1 MVGEEIMGDT
11 PALVVD
17 GLVQNRLV
25 LTTADFGRYPAE
37 AQIADVSQVVPKRE
51 GRGVKLGALLAAA
64 RPQPEAQYIT
74 LYSSDGTFS
83 ASIERAEI
91 EDRALLIYQQKD
103 GMLVPESAG
112 GPIRFV
118 IPHFNDPC
126 ANVRGLGRIEL
137 SATPGR
143 DTRPSLTQIQTK
155 KKAQ

>member
-1 MVGEEIMGDT
+1 MSDT
-11 PALVVD
+11 PALIVN
-17 GLVQNRLV
+17 GLVQNRLS
-25 LTTADFGRYPAE
+25 LASADFGRYPAE
-37 AQIADVSQVVPKRE
+37 AQIADVSQLVPKRE
-51 GRGVKLGALLAAA
+51 GRGVKLGALLTAAQ
-64 RPQPEAQYIT
+64 PLPEAKYIT
-74 LYSSDGTFS
+74 LHSSDGAFS

-103 GMLVPESAG
+103 GTPVPDSAG

-118 IPHFNDPC
+118 IPNFNDPC

-155 KKAQ
+155 K

>member
-1 MVGEEIMGDT
+1 MSDT
-11 PALVVD
+11 LTLIID
-17 GLVQNRLV
+17 GLVQNRLALV
-25 LTTADFGRYPAE
+25 AADFGRYPVE
-37 AQIADVSQVVPKRE
+37 AQIADVSQLVPKRE

-64 RPQPEAQYIT
+64 KPQSEAKYIT
-74 LYSSDGTFS
+74 LHSSDGTFS
-83 ASIERAEI
+83 ASIERAEV

-103 GMLVPESAG
+103 GLPVPESAG

-118 IPHFNDPC
+118 IPNFNDPC

-155 KKAQ
+155 KKDQ

>member
-1 MVGEEIMGDT
+1 MSDT
-11 PALVVD
+11 LALIID
-17 GLVQNRLV
+17 GLVQNRLS
-25 LTTADFGRYPAE
+25 LTAADLSRYPTE
-37 AQIADVSQVVPKRE
+37 AQIADVSQLVSKRE
-51 GRGVKLGALLAAA
+51 GRGVKLEALLAVA
-64 RPQPEAQYIT
+64 RPQPEAKYIT
-74 LYSSDGTFS
+74 LHSSDGTFS

-103 GMLVPESAG
+103 GTPVPDSAG

-118 IPHFNDPC
+118 IPNFNDPC

-155 KKAQ
+155 K

>member
-1 MVGEEIMGDT
+1 MNDT
-11 PALVVD
+11 QALIVD
-17 GLVQNRLV
+17 GLVQNRLS
-25 LTTADFGRYPAE
+25 LAAADFGRYPAE
-37 AQIADVSQVVPKRE
+37 AQIADVSQLVPKRE
-51 GRGVKLGALLAAA
+51 GRAVKLGALLAAA
-64 RPQPEAQYIT
+64 RPQPEATYIT
-74 LYSSDGTFS
+74 LHSADGTFS

-103 GMLVPESAG
+103 GLPVPESAG

-118 IPHFNDPC
+118 IPNFNDPC

-155 KKAQ
+155 KKDQ